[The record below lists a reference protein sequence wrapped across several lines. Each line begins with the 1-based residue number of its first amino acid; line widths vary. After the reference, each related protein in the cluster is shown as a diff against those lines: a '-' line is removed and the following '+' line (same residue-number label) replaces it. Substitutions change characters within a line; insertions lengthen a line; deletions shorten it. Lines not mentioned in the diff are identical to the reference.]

1 MMLLA
6 ITYDN
11 LKLLDR
17 LLEFEETNG
26 RANSRGRGSGWK
38 RMEPSPYG
46 SSHDDDNDSEE
57 FPRFMTPL
65 LLATQCGLYE
75 TVEYLLNRG
84 HTLDRPHPPRCTC
97 DERCAAAAKRGEV
110 VTDGCERLNAYWAI
124 SNPAFICTTSTISD
138 PVLWC
143 FQLRD
148 ELLRCGSE
156 EQVYKGTYTSM
167 AEQVHIERQRLF
179 RKRIK
184 NPKILCP
191 TGNFSRQIFWLTIL

>member
-1 MMLLA
+1 MLLA

-26 RANSRGRGSGWK
+26 KAKIHGRGSGWK
-38 RMEPSPYG
+38 IMESNTYRA
-46 SSHDDDNDSEE
+46 SDDNDDNDSEE

-75 TVEYLLNRG
+75 IVEYLLNRG
-84 HTLDRPHPPRCTC
+84 HTLERPHPPRCTC
-97 DERCAAAAKRGEV
+97 DERCAALAKRGEV

-124 SNPAFICTTSTISD
+124 SNPTFICTTSTSAD
-138 PVLWC
+138 PVLRC

-148 ELLRCGSE
+148 ELMRCGSE
-156 EQVYKGTYTSM
+156 EQVYKATYTSM
-167 AEQVHIERQRLF
+167 AEQVSLKSF
-179 RKRIK
+179 VD
-184 NPKILCP
+184 L
-191 TGNFSRQIFWLTIL
+191 GSA